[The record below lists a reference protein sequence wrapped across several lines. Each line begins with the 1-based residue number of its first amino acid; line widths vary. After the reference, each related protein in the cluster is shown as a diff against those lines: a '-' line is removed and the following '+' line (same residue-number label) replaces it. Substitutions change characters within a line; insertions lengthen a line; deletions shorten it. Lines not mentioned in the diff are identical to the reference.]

1 MNYLLN
7 GLFSRGINKVI
18 KTILVGLEI
27 FDEFLALWL
36 PYNNEMVVF
45 VKSVKLHLILLSA

>member
-1 MNYLLN
+1 MEYTK
-7 GLFSRGINKVI
+7 KVI
-18 KTILVGLEI
+18 KLVLVGLKI
-27 FDEFLALWL
+27 VVPFLPPWL